1 MVARRRPADVP
12 LITVGGVTLD
22 AVSGRALAGGR
33 ELSLTRTQFGLLEHL
48 MRNRGRVCTR
58 AELMSEVWGY
68 REPVGTRTVDVHVA
82 ALRAKLGPALPIS
95 TIRGQGYRV
104 DAIGP

>member
-1 MVARRRPADVP
+1 MVARRSPADVP

-22 AVSGRALAGGR
+22 VASGRASAAGR

-58 AELMSEVWGY
+58 EELMSEVWGY

-82 ALRAKLGPALPIS
+82 ALRAKLGQELPIS
-95 TIRGQGYRV
+95 TVRGLGYRV
-104 DAIGP
+104 DPAG

>member
-1 MVARRRPADVP
+1 
-12 LITVGGVTLD
+12 VGGVTLD
-22 AVSGRALAGGR
+22 CATGRAIAGGR
-33 ELSLTRTQFGLLEHL
+33 ELSLTKTQFGLLEHL
-48 MRNRGRVCTR
+48 MRHRGRVCSR

-82 ALRAKLGPALPIS
+82 ALRAKLGRTLPIS

-104 DAIGP
+104 DVIG